1 MESLECRNAL
11 AKQVLSP
18 KVQAKASA
26 IYKIGCRHKN
36 VIVMV
41 ANRSKTAA

>member
-1 MESLECRNAL
+1 MERWDGVVEL
-11 AKQVLSP
+11 AKQVFSP
-18 KVQAKASA
+18 KVHTEASA

-41 ANRSKTAA
+41 AKRS